1 MAEVGTQVYLGS
13 VEIVSNALL
22 LGNDNI
28 LINSFDSTPAPPAPP
43 ATIPQA
49 GLQFWLDPTT
59 YTTSG
64 SKWLA
69 KQGNATGSF
78 TGNYIYSGSTFF
90 NMNTASVCA
99 FNTTSSLNYGTQP
112 NTLFVVGRS
121 SGSATDQ
128 HGRLIAGGNN
138 WLMGTYGGGGGAGST
153 ESQRAYYDGQF
164 VINDTPY
171 DTQWRVYT
179 AVWQNASSA
188 SFFVNGQWVAESTA
202 GGQYGFN
209 GFAINNGLYQ
219 TGTAGGY
226 GENTQAD
233 YGDIILYDRVLT
245 KTEIT
250 EVYDAIKSKYGL

>member
-1 MAEVGTQVYLGS
+1 MAEVGTQVYLGG

-78 TGNYIYSGSTFF
+78 TGSYIYSGSTFF
-90 NMNTASVCA
+90 NMNTASLCN
-99 FNTTSSLNYGTQP
+99 FNTTSSLNYGFLAQP

-121 SGSATDQ
+121 SGSVDDR
-128 HGRLIAGGNN
+128 HGRLIGGNNN
-138 WLMGTYGGGGGAGST
+138 WLMGTYGGGPGAGSPL
-153 ESQRAYYDGQF
+153 QRAYYDGTF
-164 VINDTPY
+164 VISDTPY
-171 DTQWRVYT
+171 DTLWRVYT
-179 AVWQNASSA
+179 AVWQNSSSA

-202 GGQYGFN
+202 AGQYAFDN
-209 GFAINNGLYQ
+209 FSINNGAYQ
-219 TGTAGGY
+219 GAGGA
-226 GENTQAD
+226 EATAAD

-245 KTEIT
+245 KAEIT